1 MKHRRDPTPKLW
13 EDPVAVRAHAFCA
26 TAATPRFDMH
36 CTEQTTPNSRVAG
49 SLRLLLTGRDLLQ

>member
-26 TAATPRFDMH
+26 TAATPRFD
-36 CTEQTTPNSRVAG
+36 TQSTAQSRPPQILV
-49 SLRLLLTGRDLLQ
+49 LQEVFACF